1 MTLSIPKPPCSS
13 LLLAIPGW
21 GWATLSPI
29 RPRRINER
37 GRDGA
42 KNVRKACAPLSLPPA
57 PPPRDAHTVGG
68 GGGSEV
74 VADDAASGGARSHR
88 PPGEMRPEPLRLVAR
103 GWDCGC
109 G

>member
-1 MTLSIPKPPCSS
+1 LTLSIPKPPCSS

-57 PPPRDAHTVGG
+57 PPAGRAHSWRGG
-68 GGGSEV
+68 GQ
-74 VADDAASGGARSHR
+74 
-88 PPGEMRPEPLRLVAR
+88 
-103 GWDCGC
+103 
-109 G
+109 